1 MKLFLSIFL
10 LMSFGVFGQVNLVP
24 NPSFENQLYC
34 NPVDHLLGNGVLI
47 DWYNPNTST
56 PDYYNMCWLTPP
68 PQNFVYQLVDGD
80 GFIGI
85 CTYNA
90 NFVNLHEY
98 VACQLLDTLQT
109 GKLYQVSFYARIFY
123 SRSRFAS
130 NNLGIHFSDTA
141 LHANDPY
148 TFNMNAP
155 SMLEAQVK
163 YFNNEIISDSAH
175 WTLVSGLYEAQG
187 GETWL
192 TIGNFNTDE
201 ETAQGMEYTDGVAPG
216 TYFVLD
222 MVSVI
227 PLDSL
232 PGGIPAHA
240 GADTTI
246 FINDTAFI
254 GQKISNMPSN
264 WSLLDGTPL
273 ASNTAGLYVSPQETT
288 SYVVSHTLNG
298 IFSADT
304 VTVTVIDNLGVEENN
319 FSKIKAFPVPNNG
332 IFKLQGNLKAKD
344 LIQIVNLEGKPLEAI
359 KIEQDSSETQI
370 STTLSSGTYM
380 VLLKDSNEV
389 VKYRNKI
396 VVIK

>member
-1 MKLFLSIFL
+1 
-10 LMSFGVFGQVNLVP
+10 VR
-24 NPSFENQLYC
+24 
-34 NPVDHLLGNGVLI
+34 D
-47 DWYNPNTST
+47 
-56 PDYYNMCWLTPP
+56 
-68 PQNFVYQLVDGD
+68 
-80 GFIGI
+80 
-85 CTYNA
+85 
-90 NFVNLHEY
+90 Y
-98 VACQLLDTLQT
+98 VACKLFDTLEN
-109 GKLYQVSFYARIFY
+109 GKSYKISFYTRIFHGH
-123 SRSRFAS
+123 SRFAS

-141 LHANDPY
+141 LHAGNMY
-148 TFNMNAP
+148 LFNLNTP
-155 SMLEAQVK
+155 PLLEAQVK

-175 WTLVSGLYEAQG
+175 WTLVSGLYQAHG
-187 GETWL
+187 DETWL
-192 TIGNFNTDE
+192 TIGNFNTDAQ
-201 ETAQGMEYTDGVAPG
+201 TTQGMEYTDGVIFG
-216 TYFVLD
+216 TYFVID

-232 PGGIPAHA
+232 PEGIPAYA

-254 GQKISNMPSN
+254 GQKISNMPSV
-264 WSLLDGTPL
+264 WHKLDGTQI
-273 ASNTAGLYVSPQETT
+273 ASNTAGVYVSPQETT

-298 IFSADT
+298 IFSSDT

-319 FSKIKAFPVPNNG
+319 FSKIKVFPVPNNG